1 MLELL
6 ALELAHQIRLSVE
19 PRVGHVDVAHLA
31 ARFLGDIAAV
41 RFNPVAIAQIVF
53 SAHWLDDYFA
63 HLVIH
68 RWVCS
73 NGERNGLAAQAFECS
88 PWILGAVDRQAING
102 QQVLAFL
109 DIDAKLLQWVARI
122 SIPRRAGHQVLE
134 SVDVLAV
141 WSDGYFPVNAKHA
154 NTDVWSAATVTTV
167 VVGMTNVELA
177 DHLADDVTDIFA
189 AVGVIH
195 HCQVPLADAVP
206 INAVHVRVIEIVAE
220 DAPCIPDHLLPFMLG
235 IDFREHGLV
244 HNGLAG

>member
-1 MLELL
+1 M
-6 ALELAHQIRLSVE
+6 
-19 PRVGHVDVAHLA
+19 
-31 ARFLGDIAAV
+31 
-41 RFNPVAIAQIVF
+41 
-53 SAHWLDDYFA
+53 
-63 HLVIH
+63 
-68 RWVCS
+68 
-73 NGERNGLAAQAFECS
+73 
-88 PWILGAVDRQAING
+88 
-102 QQVLAFL
+102 
-109 DIDAKLLQWVARI
+109 
-122 SIPRRAGHQVLE
+122 LE

-189 AVGVIH
+189 AVGIIH

-220 DAPCIPDHLLPFMLG
+220 DAPRILDHLLPFTLG

-244 HNGLAG
+244 NNGLAG